1 MKRAL
6 YFLPLAAFFASAGY
20 FGWGLTRDPSKIPSA
35 LIDRPIPEFA
45 LPELAGAG
53 RPALSTAAIKGE
65 VALVNVFAS
74 WCLPCK
80 VEHPIFMRLARER
93 VVPIH
98 GISYKDKAEDSR
110 RWLADLGNPYTA
122 IGWDFDGRVAI
133 DWGVYGVPETFVVDR
148 TGTIR
153 FKHVGPI
160 TPEILDR
167 QILPLVERLRRA
179 S

>member
-1 MKRAL
+1 
-6 YFLPLAAFFASAGY
+6 
-20 FGWGLTRDPSKIPSA
+20 
-35 LIDRPIPEFA
+35 
-45 LPELAGAG
+45 
-53 RPALSTAAIKGE
+53 
-65 VALVNVFAS
+65 
-74 WCLPCK
+74 
-80 VEHPIFMRLARER
+80 
-93 VVPIH
+93 
-98 GISYKDKAEDSR
+98 
-110 RWLADLGNPYTA
+110 LADLGNPYTA

>member
-6 YFLPLAAFFASAGY
+6 YFLPLALFLGLAGY

-35 LIDRPIPEFA
+35 LIDRPIPDFA
-45 LPELAGAG
+45 LPELAGSG
-53 RPALSTAAIKGE
+53 RPALASAAIKGE

-80 VEHPIFMRLARER
+80 VEHPIFMRLAREGSVR
-93 VVPIH
+93 IH

-110 RWLADLGNPYTA
+110 AWLAELGNPYAA
-122 IGWDFDGRVAI
+122 IGWDFDGRVSI
-133 DWGVYGVPETFVVDR
+133 DWGVYGVPETFVIDR
-148 TGTIR
+148 AGTIR

-160 TPEILDR
+160 TPDVLNRD
-167 QILPLVERLRRA
+167 ILPLIERLKRA